1 MVFQPDGD
9 ITSGTECD
17 LVQPEMRN
25 YLDGEHGQ
33 EVNDLVHEHLNKC
46 DECHK
51 HLFKVAFP
59 EG

>member
-9 ITSGTECD
+9 MTSGTGCD
-17 LVQPEMRN
+17 LIQLGIQD

-33 EVNDLVHEHLNKC
+33 EVNDHIHEHLNKC

-51 HLFKVAFP
+51 QLFKVAFP